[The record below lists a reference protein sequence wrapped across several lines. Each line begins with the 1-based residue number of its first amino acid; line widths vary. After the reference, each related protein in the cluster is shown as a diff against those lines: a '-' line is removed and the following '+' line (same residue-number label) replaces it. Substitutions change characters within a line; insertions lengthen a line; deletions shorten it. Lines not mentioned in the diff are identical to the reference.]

1 MRFDSPDK
9 IATMSSPLHHAGQLV
24 VRVPKSGSYRLFSL
38 LFRDHTAATY
48 RIERDAVKRAGVC
61 PICEEPLGDRQVQAI
76 HKHGFSREAIVHG
89 IIAEQE
95 EVSLTAVQKAYDAV
109 HREKA
114 IIAIGCQTCHKA
126 YVHVPDEQRFD
137 AVLGLHRW
145 SAK

>member
-1 MRFDSPDK
+1 MRFD
-9 IATMSSPLHHAGQLV
+9 
-24 VRVPKSGSYRLFSL
+24 
-38 LFRDHTAATY
+38 
-48 RIERDAVKRAGVC
+48 
-61 PICEEPLGDRQVQAI
+61 
-76 HKHGFSREAIVHG
+76 SREAIVHG

-126 YVHVPDEQRFD
+126 YVHVPDKQRFD

-145 SAK
+145 SVK